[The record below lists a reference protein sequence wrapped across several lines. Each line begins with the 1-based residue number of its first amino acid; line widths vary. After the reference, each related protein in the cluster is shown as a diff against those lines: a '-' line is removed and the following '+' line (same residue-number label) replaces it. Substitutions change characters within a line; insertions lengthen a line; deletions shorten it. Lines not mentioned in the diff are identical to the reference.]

1 MTLFSVRIR
10 IARVLVIIFVVCT
23 AFAGCG
29 GDNVSGK
36 AESVAAFAGGTG
48 GPGFFDGSPSA
59 PVRFDTPSGVA
70 VTTTGDRFVADTE
83 NQVIRKIDASGN
95 VTTFAGAF
103 GVSGSADGTGSEAR
117 FNMPSGITAV
127 GTVLFLCDTGNHT
140 IRRVSASGV
149 VTTLA
154 GSPGVP
160 GAVDN
165 TVGAFVRF
173 SSPKGIISNVVPGQ
187 TSLTPILYVAD
198 TGNHTIRRMSSSGAT
213 TTIAGSGTPG
223 FVDGSGAS
231 ASFSSPEGITFDG
244 SSVFVA
250 DTGNHAI
257 RQVTLTAGD
266 GNVTTLA
273 GDGTPGYVDN
283 TSGATA
289 RFSSPVSLAS
299 VGSDLYVS
307 DTGNHV
313 IRKVNTTNLGFT
325 TTLAGAP
332 QVAGYADG
340 TGGLARFD
348 SPEGIAS
355 DGLSLASLYV
365 ADTENQTVR
374 RVTLGG
380 SVTTV
385 AGNPPQAGSANGTG
399 AAARFRAPAGVVV
412 IGDDVFVADTEN
424 HTIRKIDSAGV
435 ATTIAGAAGSPGS
448 TDTPPRFRSPAG
460 ITDLGGDLY
469 VSDSGNNTIRKVTT
483 AGVTTTIAGTA
494 GSSGASDGNG
504 TTEALF
510 NNPQGIVALGGDLY
524 VADSGNNI
532 IRKVTTSGTVT
543 TIAGSAGI
551 PGSDDGLRE
560 DARFR
565 SPLGIG
571 AQGNNL
577 YVADS
582 GNNTIRK
589 VLIPSGATSTFAG
602 SPPPEQAGYKDG
614 TGGNAL
620 FSSPDGI
627 SGVGSALYVA
637 DRGNHAVR
645 RISTLAKV
653 TTFVG
658 TPDAATTRN
667 GNADSALL
675 NAPAGITGVEGTIY
689 FTDINEN
696 VIRKILF

>member
-1 MTLFSVRIR
+1 
-10 IARVLVIIFVVCT
+10 
-23 AFAGCG
+23 
-29 GDNVSGK
+29 
-36 AESVAAFAGGTG
+36 
-48 GPGFFDGSPSA
+48 
-59 PVRFDTPSGVA
+59 
-70 VTTTGDRFVADTE
+70 
-83 NQVIRKIDASGN
+83 
-95 VTTFAGAF
+95 
-103 GVSGSADGTGSEAR
+103 
-117 FNMPSGITAV
+117 MPSGITAV

-140 IRRVSASGV
+140 IRRITASGV

-165 TVGAFVRF
+165 TTGAFVRF
-173 SSPKGIISNVVPGQ
+173 SSPRGITSNMLPGQ
-187 TSLTPILYVAD
+187 TSLSPILYVAD
-198 TGNHTIRRMSSSGAT
+198 TGNNKIRRMSTSGAT

-231 ASFSSPEGITFDG
+231 ASFSSPEGITYDG
-244 SSVFVA
+244 SAVFVA

-266 GNVTTLA
+266 GNVTTLS

-283 TSGATA
+283 PSGASA
-289 RFSSPVSLAS
+289 RFNFPVSLAS
-299 VGSDLYVS
+299 VGSNLYVS

-313 IRKVNTTNLGFT
+313 IRNVNTTNLGAT
-325 TTLAGAP
+325 TTLAGTP

-340 TGGLARFD
+340 TGMLALFD

-355 DGLSLASLYV
+355 DGLSLPSLYV
-365 ADTENQTVR
+365 ADTGNHAVR
-374 RVTLGG
+374 RVTLAGN
-380 SVTTV
+380 VTTV
-385 AGNPPQAGSANGTG
+385 AGNPPQAGSVDGTG
-399 AAARFRAPAGVVV
+399 DASRFRAPAGIAV
-412 IGDDVFVADTEN
+412 IGDEVFVADTDN
-424 HTIRKIDSAGV
+424 HTIRKIDSTGV
-435 ATTIAGAAGSPGS
+435 VTTIAGAAGSPGS
-448 TDTPPRFRSPAG
+448 TDSPPRFRSPAG
-460 ITDLGGDLY
+460 ITALGGDLY

-494 GSSGASDGNG
+494 GSSGSSDGSG
-504 TTEALF
+504 TAALF
-510 NNPQGIVALGGDLY
+510 SNPQGIVELGGDLY
-524 VADSGNNI
+524 VS
-532 IRKVTTSGTVT
+532 
-543 TIAGSAGI
+543 
-551 PGSDDGLRE
+551 
-560 DARFR
+560 
-565 SPLGIG
+565 
-571 AQGNNL
+571 
-577 YVADS
+577 DS

-589 VLIPSGATSTFAG
+589 VTTGGTVTTVSGSAGNPGSADGIATVARFRSPLGIAVLGTSLYVADTGNNTIRKVLVPSGATSTFAG
-602 SPPPEQAGYKDG
+602 SAGPPGYKDG

-627 SGVGSALYVA
+627 VGVGSALYVA

-658 TPDAATTRN
+658 TPDASTTRN
-667 GNADSALL
+667 GNPGTALL

>member
-1 MTLFSVRIR
+1 MTPFSVHIR

-36 AESVAAFAGGTG
+36 AESVAAFAGGAG

-70 VTTTGDRFVADTE
+70 ITTTGDRFVADTE

-103 GVSGSADGTGSEAR
+103 GIPGSADGTGAAAR

-140 IRRVSASGV
+140 IRRISASGV

-165 TVGAFVRF
+165 TIGASVRF
-173 SSPKGIISNVVPGQ
+173 SSPRGITSNVLPGQ

-198 TGNHTIRRMSSSGAT
+198 TGNNKIRRMSTSGAT

-231 ASFSSPEGITFDG
+231 ASFSSPEGITYDG
-244 SSVFVA
+244 SAVFVA

-273 GDGTPGYVDN
+273 GDGTPGFVDN
-283 TSGATA
+283 TSGASV

-299 VGSDLYVS
+299 VGSYLYVS

-313 IRKVNTTNLGFT
+313 IRNVNTTNLGFT
-325 TTLAGAP
+325 TTVAGTP

-340 TGGLARFD
+340 TGTLALFD

-355 DGLSLASLYV
+355 DGLSLASLYL
-365 ADTENQTVR
+365 ADTGNHTVR
-374 RVTLGG
+374 QVTLGG

-385 AGNPPQAGSANGTG
+385 AGNPPQTGSANGTG
-399 AAARFRAPAGVVV
+399 AAARFQAPAGIAV
-412 IGDDVFVADTEN
+412 IGDEVFVADTDN
-424 HTIRKIDSAGV
+424 HTIRKIDSTGV
-435 ATTIAGAAGSPGS
+435 VTTIAGAAGSPGS
-448 TDTPPRFRSPAG
+448 TDSPPRFRSPAG
-460 ITDLGGDLY
+460 ITALGGDLY
-469 VSDSGNNTIRKVTT
+469 VSDSGNNTIRMVTT

-504 TTEALF
+504 TAALF
-510 NNPQGIVALGGDLY
+510 SNPQGIVGLGGD
-524 VADSGNNI
+524 
-532 IRKVTTSGTVT
+532 
-543 TIAGSAGI
+543 
-551 PGSDDGLRE
+551 
-560 DARFR
+560 
-565 SPLGIG
+565 
-571 AQGNNL
+571 L

-589 VLIPSGATSTFAG
+589 VTTGGTVTTVSGSAGNPGSADGIATVARFRSPLGIAVLGTSLYVADTGNNTIRKVLVPSGATSTFAG
-602 SPPPEQAGYKDG
+602 SAGQAGDTDG
-614 TGGNAL
+614 AGGAAR

-627 SGVGSALYVA
+627 AGIGSALYVA

-645 RISTLAKV
+645 RISTSARV

-658 TPDAATTRN
+658 TPEAATTRN

-696 VIRKILF
+696 VVREILF

>member
-1 MTLFSVRIR
+1 MTPFSAHVR

-36 AESVAAFAGGTG
+36 AESVAAFAGGAG

-103 GVSGSADGTGSEAR
+103 GVPGSKDGTGSEAR

-173 SSPKGIISNVVPGQ
+173 SSPKGITSDVLPGGS
-187 TSLTPILYVAD
+187 SLTPTLFVAD
-198 TGNHTIRRMSSSGAT
+198 TGNHKIRRMSTSGAT

-231 ASFSSPEGITFDG
+231 ASFSSPEGVTFYG

-257 RQVTLTAGD
+257 RQITLTASV

-283 TSGATA
+283 TSGASV

-307 DTGNHV
+307 DTGNQV
-313 IRKVNTTNLGFT
+313 VRKVNTTNLGFT
-325 TTLAGAP
+325 TTLAGTP
-332 QVAGYADG
+332 QVAGSADG

-365 ADTENQTVR
+365 ADTGNHTVR

-385 AGNPPQAGSANGTG
+385 AGNPPQAGSADLQGD
-399 AAARFRAPAGVVV
+399 AARFRAPAGVVV

-435 ATTIAGAAGSPGS
+435 ATTIAGAAGAPGS
-448 TDTPPRFRSPAG
+448 TDTPPRFRFPAG
-460 ITDLGGDLY
+460 ITVLGGDLY
-469 VSDSGNNTIRKVTT
+469 VSDSGNNTIRRVTT
-483 AGVTTTIAGTA
+483 AGVVTTIAGNP
-494 GSSGASDGNG
+494 GSTGSADGSG
-504 TTEALF
+504 TTALF

-524 VADSGNNI
+524 VADFGNNT
-532 IRKVTTSGTVT
+532 IRKVSTGGNVT
-543 TIAGSAGI
+543 TIAGSAGN
-551 PGSDDGLRE
+551 PGSADGTSTV
-560 DARFR
+560 ARFR
-565 SPLGIG
+565 SPLGIATLG
-571 AQGNNL
+571 TSL

-589 VLIPSGATSTFAG
+589 VLVPSGETSTFAG

-627 SGVGSALYVA
+627 AGVGSALYVA

-658 TPDAATTRN
+658 DPGAATTRN

>member
-1 MTLFSVRIR
+1 MTPFSVHIR
-10 IARVLVIIFVVCT
+10 FARVLVIIFLVCT

-29 GDNVSGK
+29 DNNVSGN
-36 AESVAAFAGGTG
+36 AESVAALAGGAG

-59 PVRFDTPSGVA
+59 PVRFDSPSGVA

-103 GVSGSADGTGSEAR
+103 GIPGSADGTGSEAR
-117 FNMPSGITAV
+117 FNQPSGITAV

-173 SSPKGIISNVVPGQ
+173 SSPKGITSDVLPGGA
-187 TSLTPILYVAD
+187 SLTPTLFVAD
-198 TGNHTIRRMSSSGAT
+198 TGNHNIRRMSTSGAT
-213 TTIAGSGTPG
+213 TTLAGSGTPG

-231 ASFSSPEGITFDG
+231 ASFFSPEGVTFDG

-257 RQVTLTAGD
+257 RKVTLTASVGD
-266 GNVTTLA
+266 VTTLA
-273 GDGTPGYVDN
+273 GDGTPGFTDN
-283 TSGATA
+283 TSGASV

-307 DTGNHV
+307 DTGNQV
-313 IRKVNTTNLGFT
+313 VRKVNTTNLGFT
-325 TTLAGAP
+325 TTLAGTP
-332 QVAGYADG
+332 QVAGSADG

-365 ADTENQTVR
+365 ADTGNHTVR
-374 RVTLGG
+374 QVTLGG

-385 AGNPPQAGSANGTG
+385 AGNPPQAGSADLQGD
-399 AAARFRAPAGVVV
+399 AARFRAPAGVVV
-412 IGDDVFVADTEN
+412 IGDDVFVADKEN

-448 TDTPPRFRSPAG
+448 TDTPPRFQFPAG
-460 ITDLGGDLY
+460 ITVLGGELY
-469 VSDSGNNTIRKVTT
+469 VTDSGNNTIRRVTT
-483 AGVTTTIAGTA
+483 AGVVTTIAGNP
-494 GSSGASDGNG
+494 GSTGSADGSGI
-504 TTEALF
+504 TALF

-524 VADSGNNI
+524 VADFGNNT
-532 IRKVTTSGTVT
+532 IRKVSTGGNVT
-543 TIAGSAGI
+543 TIAGSAGN
-551 PGSDDGLRE
+551 PGAADGPSSV
-560 DARFR
+560 ARFR
-565 SPLGIG
+565 SPLGIATLG
-571 AQGNNL
+571 TSL

-582 GNNTIRK
+582 GNDTIRK
-589 VLIPSGATSTFAG
+589 VLVPSGATSTFAG
-602 SPPPEQAGYKDG
+602 SAGQAGFADG
-614 TGGNAL
+614 SGASAR

-627 SGVGSALYVA
+627 AGVGSALYVA

-645 RISTLAKV
+645 RISTSSKV
-653 TTFVG
+653 TTFAG
-658 TPDAATTRN
+658 DPGAATTRN
-667 GNADSALL
+667 GDPGTALL

-696 VIRKILF
+696 VVRKILF